1 MRLPPRGGMTTGAE
15 PVAYRGVRWHWRA
28 IAPAWLLL
36 SLCFAGGPA
45 NAQQGILESIQARQ
59 AAQAQQAGRGQMLLQ
74 ADQLVYD
81 NDRQVVVAEGSVQ
94 IFYNGITVLAQRVRY
109 ARQTRRL
116 TAEGRVRITDT
127 NGNIYHAEGADLTDD
142 LRDGFVRTL
151 RLERTEDR
159 TNVSA
164 DSAERQPGDITVFNR
179 GTYTACQVC
188 NADPEKPPLWQ
199 VRAAR
204 IIHKEQERTIYYE
217 DAWLEFWGIPVGYM
231 PYAWGPD
238 GSVRRMSGFLNPAFI
253 RNSRVGL
260 GIGWSYYLALSPF
273 YDLTITPVWTTKQGL
288 HITADWRHALPNG
301 SYRIRFSGINQMSPG
316 EIGAGR
322 PTTAGLPLDPGDR
335 VWRGAIESWGEFR
348 LSDRWRFGWNVAV
361 DSDIRYYRDYGLMR
375 SDAVSRTS
383 EIYLTGIGSRSYF
396 DARAYHFRTFNQLS
410 NDRQSLMPWVLPSID
425 HATVFADPM
434 LGGEISLRSNLTSI
448 TRTEGFAY
456 RFNTPN
462 GGTSGW
468 LAPGVAGSY
477 TRATTELA
485 WRRTFTDPIG
495 QRWTPFARLRGDV
508 YNLDPSA
515 RRYATLDVNPGTP
528 FTTTGGASQF
538 EATDIIPEVFRGP
551 STAARFMPTAGLD
564 YRYPFIAATRE
575 GSHIIEPIA
584 QVIVRPRENRI
595 GLLPN
600 EDAQSLVLDDTNLFA
615 FDKFSGFDRV
625 EGGSRANLGIQYT
638 FQSAGGFLASA
649 LFGQSFQLGGFN
661 SFAEGW
667 RDTAR
672 AGLDSGLE
680 TRRSD
685 YVARVHVQPW
695 TYADV
700 TARMRFDET
709 SFRLRRAD
717 IASNLNFGRLSA
729 GVGYSFIGAQ
739 PNLALFA
746 DRSELFGSLSL
757 RLTDTW
763 SVYGAGR
770 YSLSNTQD
778 NPGWISNQIGVRY
791 SDCCLTFSIDYSNV
805 YQGFG
810 SVTPHQRIT
819 ARVVL
824 RTLGDVTVGTEIG
837 AR

>member
-1 MRLPPRGGMTTGAE
+1 MRLPPRGGFGSGFA
-15 PVAYRGVRWHWRA
+15 PVATWGVRHAGRA
-28 IAPAWLLL
+28 ILPACALAIALGAPA
-36 SLCFAGGPA
+36 PA
-45 NAQQGILESIQARQ
+45 LAQQGILESIQARQ
-59 AAQAQQAGRGQMLLQ
+59 AAQAREAGRGQMLLQ
-74 ADQLVYD
+74 ADQLTYD

-94 IFYNGITVLAQRVRY
+94 IFYNGTTVLAQRVRY
-109 ARQTRRL
+109 AQQTRRL
-116 TAEGRVRITDT
+116 TAEGRVRITDI
-127 NGNIYHAEGADLTDD
+127 NGNIYHAEAADLTDD

-151 RLERTEDR
+151 RLERVEDR
-159 TNVSA
+159 TNFSA
-164 DSAERQPGDITVFNR
+164 DSAERQPGDVTVFNR

-217 DAWLEFWGIPVGYM
+217 DAALEFWGIPVAYL

-253 RNSRVGL
+253 RNSRVGT
-260 GIGWSYYLALSPF
+260 GAGWSYYLALSPF
-273 YDLTITPVWTTKQGL
+273 YDLTITPVWTTQQGL
-288 HITADWRHALPNG
+288 HVTADWRHALPNG
-301 SYRIRFSGINQMSPG
+301 SYRIRFSGINQTNPG
-316 EIGAGR
+316 HLGAGR
-322 PTTAGLPLDPGDR
+322 PTTAGLPFDPGDR

-348 LSDRWRFGWNVAV
+348 LSERWRFGWSAAV
-361 DSDIRYYRDYGLMR
+361 DSDIRYFRDYGLMR
-375 SDAVSRTS
+375 PDVVSRTS
-383 EIYLTGIGSRSYF
+383 EIYLAGVGARSYF
-396 DARAYHFRTFNQLS
+396 DARAYHFRTFNDLA
-410 NDRQSLMPWVLPSID
+410 NDRQALMPWVLPSID

-434 LGGEISLRSNLTSI
+434 LGGELTLRSNLASI
-448 TRTEGFAY
+448 HRTDGFAY
-456 RFNTPN
+456 RFNTPA
-462 GGTSGW
+462 GGTTGY
-468 LAPGVAGSY
+468 LTPGVAGSY
-477 TRATTELA
+477 TRATTELT

-508 YNLDPSA
+508 YDLNPSA
-515 RRYATLDVNPGTP
+515 RRFATLDVNGNTAFPA
-528 FTTTGGASQF
+528 TGGAALF
-538 EATDIIPEVFRGP
+538 DATDIVPEVFRGP
-551 STAARFMPTAGLD
+551 RNAGRFMPTAGMD
-564 YRYPFIAATRE
+564 YRYPFVAATRE
-575 GSHIIEPIA
+575 GSHVIEPIA
-584 QVIVRPRENRI
+584 QIILRPRETRI
-595 GLLPN
+595 GNLPN

-625 EGGSRANLGIQYT
+625 EGGSRANLGVQYT

-661 SFAEGW
+661 SFAEGF

-685 YVARVHVQPW
+685 YVARLHVQPW

-700 TARMRFDET
+700 TTRVRFDEQ

-717 IASNLNFGRLSA
+717 VASNWNFGRVSA
-729 GVGYSFIGAQ
+729 SVGYTFVGSQ
-739 PNLALFA
+739 PNLALVS
-746 DRSELFGSLSL
+746 DRSEVFGSLSL
-757 RLTDTW
+757 RVTDAW

-770 YSLSNTQD
+770 YSLSNTRD

-791 SDCCLTFSIDYSNV
+791 TDCCLTFSIDYANV

-819 ARVVL
+819 ARLVL